1 MSLARSFH
9 SDPHGMI
16 FIHASCDQPLMNSPI
31 TKLLKF
37 CHSESKID
45 ARRGQSQPC
54 VRNLIIRGFRDPLT
68 ILAYRSLHGAN
79 FACATC
85 NQLLQVL
92 SN

>member
-31 TKLLKF
+31 TKLKF
-37 CHSESKID
+37 CHSE
-45 ARRGQSQPC
+45 PC

-68 ILAYRSLHGAN
+68 ILAYRNLHGAN

-85 NQLLQVL
+85 NQLLQAL

>member
-1 MSLARSFH
+1 MSCRT
-9 SDPHGMI
+9 D
-16 FIHASCDQPLMNSPI
+16 
-31 TKLLKF
+31 
-37 CHSESKID
+37 
-45 ARRGQSQPC
+45 
-54 VRNLIIRGFRDPLT
+54 VRHLIIRGFRDPLT